1 MRLSEPLWPAI
12 AGVVLLFGILRFG
25 GKAPGWKPVPLALIS
40 AFLISLASLHPV
52 WGSSGPREGIKV
64 MQLNMRHG
72 LDGVDKVAALIE
84 RESPDILTLEE
95 AGPLSYYP
103 EKAPPSMKRALAGY
117 RVYHSHFEAIAVR
130 GEILE
135 RELIPLD
142 EMSTEKEWFNQKVIV
157 SVRAKVKGR
166 RLRILGLHFSPRG
179 PKKASYIP
187 GHVEFARVRRS
198 QHEAL
203 VEVLKQR
210 PEEATIIA
218 GDFNGQPIGPN
229 YRLIASMAKDC
240 FAEAGGGFGY
250 TIRANFPHKRVD
262 YVFVRNLK
270 PASCYVLTEIVSD
283 HRAVVAW
290 VK

>member
-12 AGVVLLFGILRFG
+12 AGVVLLLWILRFG
-25 GKAPGWKPVPLALIS
+25 RKAPGRKPVPLALLA
-40 AFLISLASLHPV
+40 AFVLSLAGLHPV
-52 WGSSGPREGIKV
+52 LGSPGMPEGIKV

-84 RESPDILTLEE
+84 RESPDVLTLVE

-103 EKAPPSMKRALAGY
+103 DKTLPSLKRALAGY

-157 SVRAKVKGR
+157 SVSANVRGR
-166 RLRILGLHFSPRG
+166 RLRILALHFSPRG
-179 PKKASYIP
+179 PKKVAYIP
-187 GHVEFARVRRS
+187 GHIEFARVRCS

-210 PEEATIIA
+210 PEEETIIA
-218 GDFNGQPIGPN
+218 GDFNGQPFGPN
-229 YRLIASMAKDC
+229 YRLIASVAKDC
-240 FAEAGGGFGY
+240 FAEAGRGFGY

-270 PASCYVLTEIVSD
+270 PASSYVLSDIVSD